1 MSQRKERIVRLTAR
15 SVALAVFLLLIAGAL
30 VTSTES
36 GLAVPDWP
44 LSYGRLMPPMVGG
57 ILYEH
62 GHRMI
67 AALVSFLVGL
77 QAAVLLWGERRPAV
91 RRLGVLA
98 FAAILGQA
106 VLGGLTVL
114 FLLPPAVSS
123 AHAGLAQI
131 VFALTA
137 SVAWM
142 TSSRW
147 IAGRDVDGVSASEAG
162 ALDVAFRL
170 SVAAS
175 LAVYVQILLGAVMRH
190 TGAGLAI
197 PDFPL
202 AFGRLLPAAA
212 DFGRHGVPIHFAH
225 RAFALVAGLLVLL
238 ALRAAWRLRARVP
251 ALATLVPFWGGALAL
266 QFLLGP
272 FSVWTKKAVPVTTAH
287 LAVGALVWVGGVLLA
302 LTLGRA
308 RKRALAEGA
317 TRSRPAAARRPES
330 LSTAARVR
338 DLVEL
343 TKPRITLFV
352 VLTAFVGFAAGTTGP
367 LATLN
372 LQLLVHT
379 LIGTALVASG
389 TSAFNQLS
397 EIGLDARMAR
407 TARRPLPSG
416 RLSPRLAFVFASA
429 LSVVGIAELAV
440 FVNGLTAVLAA
451 ATLISYVGLYTPMK
465 VVSPLSTVVGAVPGA
480 LPPLGG
486 FTAIHGSVDAPG
498 LVLFAILFLWQ
509 LPHFFA
515 IGWRHRVDYGVAG
528 VRILPTI
535 DPSGKRT
542 GRHAFGWCL
551 LLVPVTLLPS
561 ALGMAGTAYAVGAL
575 GLTLAF
581 LAASFRFARETTD
594 ERALT
599 LFLTS
604 IGWLPAVLALL
615 VADRLVP

>member
-1 MSQRKERIVRLTAR
+1 MNQRKDSIVRVTAR
-15 SVALAVFLLLIAGAL
+15 AVAATVFLLLIAGAL

-62 GHRMI
+62 GHRMV
-67 AALVSFLVGL
+67 AALVSFFVGL
-77 QAAVLLWGERRPAV
+77 QMGVLLWGEKRKAV
-91 RRLGVLA
+91 RTLGVLA

-106 VLGGLTVL
+106 LLGGLTVL

-131 VFALTA
+131 VFALA
-137 SVAWM
+137 AAIAWM
-142 TSSRW
+142 TSRSW
-147 IAGRDVDGVSASEAG
+147 NSGAIVAGVSAPDAEKLG
-162 ALDVAFRL
+162 RAFRL
-170 SVAAS
+170 AS
-175 LAVYVQILLGAVMRH
+175 LAALATYAQILLGAVMRH

-197 PDFPL
+197 PDFPFS
-202 AFGRLLPAAA
+202 FGRLAPSSAELA
-212 DFGRHGVPIHFAH
+212 GRGVAIAFAH
-225 RAFALVAGLLVLL
+225 RAFALAAALCVLA
-238 ALRAAWRLRARVP
+238 ALGAAWRLKDRIPVLGSLTA
-251 ALATLVPFWGGALAL
+251 AWGSVLAL
-266 QFLLGP
+266 QLVLGAL
-272 FSVWTKKAVPVTTAH
+272 SVWTKKAVPVTAAH
-287 LAVGALVWVGGVLLA
+287 LAVGGLLWVTAVLVA
-302 LTLGRA
+302 LTLGRGRA
-308 RKRALAEGA
+308 RALEAGGVLPA
-317 TRSRPAAARRPES
+317 RPAPR
-330 LSTAARVR
+330 LG

-352 VLTAFVGFAAGTTGP
+352 VLTAFVGFAAGTTGS
-367 LATLN
+367 LSTLN
-372 LQLLVHT
+372 AALLVHT
-379 LIGTALVASG
+379 LVGTALVASG

-397 EIGLDARMAR
+397 EIALDARMAR
-407 TARRPLPSG
+407 TANRPLPSG
-416 RLSPRLAFVFASA
+416 RLSPRAALLFASA

-440 FVNGLTAVLAA
+440 FVNGITALLAA
-451 ATLISYVGLYTPMK
+451 ATLVSYVGLYTPMK
-465 VVSPLSTVVGAVPGA
+465 TVSPLSTIVGAVPGA

-486 FTAIHGSVDAPG
+486 FTAVHGSIAAPG

-515 IGWRHRVDYGVAG
+515 IGWRHRVDYGLAG

-542 GRHAFGWCL
+542 GRHALGWCL
-551 LLVPVTLLPS
+551 LLVPATLLP
-561 ALGMAGTAYAVGAL
+561 AAIGMAGTVYAVGAM

-599 LFLTS
+599 LFLAS
-604 IGWLPAVLALL
+604 IGWLPAVLVLL
-615 VADRLVP
+615 VADRIVP

>member
-1 MSQRKERIVRLTAR
+1 MNQRKDSIVRLTAR
-15 SVALAVFLLLIAGAL
+15 GVAAAVFLLLIAGAL

-62 GHRMI
+62 GHRMV
-67 AALVSFLVGL
+67 AALVSFFVGL
-77 QAAVLLWGERRPAV
+77 QMGVLLWGEKRKAV
-91 RRLGVLA
+91 RRLGVAA
-98 FAAILGQA
+98 FAAILAQA
-106 VLGGLTVL
+106 LLGGLTVL

-137 SVAWM
+137 SIAWT
-142 TSSRW
+142 TSRSWRSGA
-147 IAGRDVDGVSASEAG
+147 IVEAVSAPDAEA
-162 ALDVAFRL
+162 LNRAFRL
-170 SVAAS
+170 AS
-175 LAVYVQILLGAVMRH
+175 LAALATYVQILLGAVMRH

-202 AFGRLLPAAA
+202 SFGHLVPTAAELA
-212 DFGRHGVPIHFAH
+212 RRGAAIAFAH
-225 RAFALVAGLLVLL
+225 RAFALVAALCVLAALV
-238 ALRAAWRLRARVP
+238 AAWRLRDRVP
-251 ALATLVPFWGGALAL
+251 VLASLTAAWGSALGLQLVLGAL
-266 QFLLGP
+266 
-272 FSVWTKKAVPVTTAH
+272 SVWTKKAVPVTAAH
-287 LAVGALVWVGGVLLA
+287 LAVGGLLWVSAVLVA

-308 RKRALAEGA
+308 RARARALAAGGA
-317 TRSRPAAARRPES
+317 LPGRPAPR
-330 LSTAARVR
+330 LR

-352 VLTAFVGFAAGTTGP
+352 VLTAFVGFAAATNGP
-367 LATLN
+367 LSTLN
-372 LQLLVHT
+372 AALLVHT

-397 EIGLDARMAR
+397 EIALDARMAR
-407 TARRPLPSG
+407 TANRPLPSG
-416 RLSPRLAFVFASA
+416 RLSPRAALVFASA
-429 LSVVGIAELAV
+429 LSVAGIAELAL
-440 FVNGLTAVLAA
+440 FVNGITALLAA
-451 ATLISYVGLYTPMK
+451 ATLLSYVGLYTPMK
-465 VVSPLSTVVGAVPGA
+465 TVSPLSTIVGAVPGA

-486 FTAIHGSVDAPG
+486 FTAVHGSIAAPG

-515 IGWRHRVDYGVAG
+515 IGWRHRVDYGRAG

-535 DPSGKRT
+535 DASGKRT
-542 GRHAFGWCL
+542 GRHALGWCL
-551 LLVPVTLLPS
+551 LLVPATLLPA
-561 ALGMAGTAYAVGAL
+561 ALGMAGTVYAVGAM

-599 LFLTS
+599 LFLAS
-604 IGWLPAVLALL
+604 IGWLPAVLVLL
-615 VADRLVP
+615 VADRIVP

>member
-1 MSQRKERIVRLTAR
+1 MNQRKDSIVRRTACL
-15 SVALAVFLLLIAGAL
+15 VAAAVFLLLIAGAL
-30 VTSTES
+30 VTSTDS

-67 AALVSFLVGL
+67 AALVSLFVGL
-77 QAAVLLWGERRPAV
+77 QMGVLLWGEKRKAV
-91 RRLGVLA
+91 RRLGVAA
-98 FAAILGQA
+98 FAAILAQA
-106 VLGGLTVL
+106 LLGGLTVL

-137 SVAWM
+137 AIAWT
-142 TSSRW
+142 TSRAWTSGT
-147 IAGRDVDGVSASEAG
+147 IVEGVSAPDGER
-162 ALDVAFRL
+162 LDRAFKL
-170 SVAAS
+170 AS
-175 LAVYVQILLGAVMRH
+175 LAALATYAQILLGAVLRH

-202 AFGRLLPAAA
+202 SFGRLAPTAAELA
-212 DFGRHGVPIHFAH
+212 RRGVAIAFAH
-225 RAFALVAGLLVLL
+225 RAFALVAALLVLA
-238 ALRAAWRLRARVP
+238 ALGAAWRLKDRIPVLGPLTA
-251 ALATLVPFWGGALAL
+251 AWGSVLAL
-266 QFLLGP
+266 QLVLGAL
-272 FSVWTKKAVPVTTAH
+272 SVWTKKAVPVTAAH
-287 LAVGALVWVGGVLLA
+287 LAVGGLLFVSAVLAA
-302 LTLGRA
+302 LTLRRGRT
-308 RKRALAEGA
+308 RALEAGGA
-317 TRSRPAAARRPES
+317 LPARPATH
-330 LSTAARVR
+330 LG

-367 LATLN
+367 LSTLN
-372 LQLLVHT
+372 FALLVHT

-397 EIGLDARMAR
+397 EIALDAQMAR
-407 TARRPLPSG
+407 TMNRPLPSG
-416 RLSPRLAFVFASA
+416 RLSPRAALVFASA

-440 FVNGLTAVLAA
+440 FVNGLTAALAA
-451 ATLISYVGLYTPMK
+451 TTLISYVGLYTPMK
-465 VVSPLSTVVGAVPGA
+465 KVSPLSTIVGAVPGA

-486 FTAIHGSVDAPG
+486 FTAVHGSIAAPG
-498 LVLFAILFLWQ
+498 LVLFSILFLWQ

-515 IGWRHRVDYGVAG
+515 IGWRHRVDYGLAG

-542 GRHAFGWCL
+542 GRHALGWCL

-561 ALGMAGTAYAVGAL
+561 ALGMAGTLYAVGAL

-581 LAASFRFARETTD
+581 VAASFRFARETTD